1 MNINAAAVRQLAS
14 VDIENLCT
22 TKNQR
27 KGNKPSSPS
36 ILRPHFPSIKAMS
49 TYNLGI
55 YIVGGKDNSPMTEF
69 QPIGYHC
76 HSLTIGRVHNSCKPL
91 KIEKQKKQKTPN
103 TSFTHCL
110 TKNQAE
116 QCIQSPYCLYFLY
129 NLNDQ

>member
-1 MNINAAAVRQLAS
+1 MNRNTTAVRQLAS

-22 TKNQR
+22 TKNKR

-36 ILRPHFPSIKAMS
+36 RMRPHFHSIKALS

-55 YIVGGKDNSPMTEF
+55 YIVGRKNNSPMTEF
-69 QPIGYHC
+69 QPTVCHC
-76 HSLTIGRVHNSCKPL
+76 ESLTIGRVHNSCKPL
-91 KIEKQKKQKTPN
+91 KIAKQKKQKTPN